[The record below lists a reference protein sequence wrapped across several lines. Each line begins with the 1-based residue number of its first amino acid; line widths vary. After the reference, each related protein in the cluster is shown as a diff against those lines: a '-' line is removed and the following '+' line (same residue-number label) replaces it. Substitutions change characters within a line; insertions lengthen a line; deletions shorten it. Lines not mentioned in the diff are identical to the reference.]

1 MLLEEFEQR
10 TGFFP
15 PIGLYE
21 EIEKRYSAESI
32 DKDEFC
38 KRYKENTDGLAE
50 SIQREVT
57 LKEIKKDQEIRKAQ
71 KQKDE
76 QIEQMKK
83 QIEDLRERL
92 ERAEGWEPYE
102 CSVMPQKDY
111 EELSRA
117 TAIRMSIKSAAEW
130 IEAEFGFKREEIIV
144 HTNIPEYQR
153 SEVGMIRQHGI
164 RERLPIYVATDWN
177 YIKFDVKG
185 LSYEV
190 VNGEL
195 YKYCD

>member
-50 SIQREVT
+50 SIQNEVT
-57 LKEIKKDQEIRKAQ
+57 LKEVKKDQEIRKAQ

-76 QIEQMKK
+76 QIEQLKK
-83 QIEDLRERL
+83 RIEDLQERL
-92 ERAEGWEPYE
+92 DKAMGWEPYE
-102 CSVMPQKDY
+102 CSGMSQEDY
-111 EELSRA
+111 KELSRA
-117 TAIRMSIKSAAEW
+117 TAVRMSTLGAAVW
-130 IEAEFGFKREEIIV
+130 IEETFGFKREEIFV
-144 HTNIPEYQR
+144 HTHIPEYQR
-153 SEVGMIRQHGI
+153 SEAGMIRQHGT

-177 YIKFDVKG
+177 YIRFDVKG
-185 LSYEV
+185 LGYEV
-190 VNGEL
+190 INGEL
-195 YKYCD
+195 HQYCD